1 MPEETDVSKA
11 VSGSLSPGNYQVV
24 AWDLDTTGRRL
35 IDEICQIGGHYASA
49 SSTATQQED
58 HSFSQYVMP
67 HRNPN
72 PGARRSFGI
81 KVVNIGRYRMLKDT
95 NSGKILKTKS
105 EVSALQDF
113 ISWLAGAKGDKEGVI
128 LICHEHERKVLVPLL
143 LEALYKYNLLDTF
156 VTVVKGFCNTAT
168 AISQLGDSQKIT
180 SLSLR
185 SLCKTVLGDT
195 SLPTASA
202 LERSEVLVQI
212 MVNITGGETEVM
224 ADKIV
229 KFCSSVSSE
238 EEQLKSLKHVLGT
251 QGTLRPI
258 FESQLKQK
266 RLVRNRAMNL
276 RRTVA
281 EAGLDYEALEAAVR
295 DGSLRKTLEATGAT
309 AEDIDEMVK
318 LIEDHF
324 SPDNSAGGNI
334 VTVESDQSS

>member
-1 MPEETDVSKA
+1 MSKVSA
-11 VSGSLSPGNYQVV
+11 SLSPGNYQVV

-35 IDEICQIGGHYASA
+35 IDEICQIGGYYALPSSA
-49 SSTATQQED
+49 ANQAED
-58 HSFSQYVMP
+58 NSFSQYVMP

-143 LEALYKYNLLDTF
+143 LEALYKYNLLTTF

-168 AISQLGDSQKIT
+168 AISHLGDAQKIT

-202 LERSEVLVQI
+202 LERSEVLVRI
-212 MVNITGGETEVM
+212 MVNITGGEDEVT

-238 EEQLKSLKHVLGT
+238 EEELQSLKHVLGT

-258 FESQLKQK
+258 FESLLKQK

-309 AEDIDEMVK
+309 EEDMGEMVK
-318 LIEDHF
+318 LIEEHF
-324 SPDNSAGGNI
+324 SPDNTPSAGNI